1 MQMPILFCLFSL
13 LQEKQNK
20 KVPVCIIDCLI
31 VTVINKLRSSGRC
44 VRPAVHDMTYLNEA
58 LFTCKVVTEN
68 ENKLRSRFSSYLIS
82 VGVLIDPALA
92 CVSFSCFYIGEVRM
106 TCHI

>member
-1 MQMPILFCLFSL
+1 MVLFICLFFAFFSL

-20 KVPVCIIDCLI
+20 KVPVCIMDCLR
-31 VTVINKLRSSGRC
+31 VSVINKLHSSGRC

-68 ENKLRSRFSSYLIS
+68 EIKLRSCFSSYLIS
-82 VGVLIDPALA
+82 VGVVIDPTLA
-92 CVSFSCFYIGEVRM
+92 CV
-106 TCHI
+106 